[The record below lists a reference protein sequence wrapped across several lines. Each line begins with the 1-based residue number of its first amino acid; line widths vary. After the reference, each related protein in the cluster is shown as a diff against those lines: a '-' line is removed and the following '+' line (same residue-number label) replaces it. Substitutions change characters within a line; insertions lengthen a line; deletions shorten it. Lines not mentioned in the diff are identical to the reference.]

1 MGRLT
6 LIFAALLML
15 SAMSLVTARFQSRQL
30 FVASDRL
37 DAKARELDT
46 EWRRLQLARAESAR
60 NARID
65 RVARK
70 DLEMVSTSAPQTI
83 YIKGQDRAP
92 AAASTAPGAVAE
104 AKR

>member
-65 RVARK
+65 RVARQ
-70 DLEMVSTSAPQTI
+70 DLEMVSTSPNLTV
-83 YIKGQDRAP
+83 YIKGKDRVTGIESP
-92 AAASTAPGAVAE
+92 ATGAE
-104 AKR
+104 SQP